1 VAPGSLQRFIASQR
15 AVSVS
20 AQLPIIVVGAGTA
33 GCTVVSHLAN
43 NTSHPILVVEPGGY
57 GNDDDPQFLNFSD
70 SDLLVTTQDGY
81 VQARAMGG
89 GSAVNGMLLTGD
101 EPDHLRGLTR
111 MARSLDVGT
120 VGHELLAR
128 GGRLSRLWWNG
139 GRWNPARAVLH
150 LMEERRVSVQSGT
163 VTKIVHENG
172 VVTGVSCD
180 GELINA
186 KAVVLCA
193 GAISSPGL
201 LLASGLHELNPAI
214 GEGLQNHP
222 TVTAQFAVT
231 AEQVVRFDA
240 AVVREW
246 STKSGGRVLNVAYER
261 VAKNHS
267 DIGALSVSLM
277 NPVSKG
283 RVELSADGVPIANFR
298 YLEAHEDLV
307 NMGEGVRDLISL
319 LGSGNFTVDPTSIS
333 VEGQALVDLLNWD
346 DDELSSWLRQSVKG
360 VSHASSSCA
369 QAVNPL
375 GQLVGIENCWVADA
389 SVLPRV
395 PTETPAAPVTM
406 EALRIARN
414 IGETLS

>member
-1 VAPGSLQRFIASQR
+1 M
-15 AVSVS
+15 S

-43 NTSHPILVVEPGGY
+43 NTSHPILVVEPGGC
-57 GNDDDPQFLNFSD
+57 GNDDDSQFLNFSD
-70 SDLLVTTQDGY
+70 SELLVTTQDGY

-89 GSAVNGMLLTGD
+89 GSAVNGMLLTGN
-101 EPDHLRGLTR
+101 EPEHLRGLTR
-111 MARSLDVGT
+111 IARTSDVGV
-120 VGHELLAR
+120 VGHELLAH

-139 GRWNPARAVLH
+139 GRWNPARAVHH
-150 LMEERRVSVQSGT
+150 LIEERRVSVKSGT

-172 VVTGVSCD
+172 VVTGVLCD
-180 GELINA
+180 GAYTNA

-193 GAISSPGL
+193 GAIASPGML
-201 LLASGLHELNPAI
+201 LSSGLHEFNPAI

-246 STKSGGRVLNVAYER
+246 STQSGGRILNVAYER

-283 RVELSADGVPIANFR
+283 RVELSADGVPMAYFR

-307 NMGEGVRDLISL
+307 NMVEGVRDLISL

-333 VEGQALVDLLNWD
+333 VEGQILVDLLNWD

-360 VSHASSSCA
+360 VSHASSSCS

-375 GQLVGIENCWVADA
+375 GQLVGVENCWVADA

-414 IGETLS
+414 IGETLL

>member
-1 VAPGSLQRFIASQR
+1 M
-15 AVSVS
+15 S

-43 NTSHPILVVEPGGY
+43 NTDHPILVVEPGRY
-57 GNDDDPQFLNFSD
+57 GNDDDRQFLNFSD
-70 SDLLVTTQDGY
+70 SDLLVTTQEGY

-101 EPDHLRGLTR
+101 EPEHLHGLTR
-111 MARSLDVGT
+111 MARTSDVGV
-120 VGHELLAR
+120 VGHELLAL

-139 GRWNPARAVLH
+139 GRWNPARAVHH
-150 LMEERRVSVQSGT
+150 LIEERRVSHISGT
-163 VTKIVHENG
+163 VTKIVHDNG
-172 VVTGVSCD
+172 VVTGVLCD

-193 GAISSPGL
+193 GAIASPGL
-201 LLASGLHELNPAI
+201 LLASGLHELSPAI

-222 TVTAQFAVT
+222 TVTAQFAVA
-231 AEQVVRFDA
+231 AEQFTRFDT

-246 STKSGGRVLNVAYER
+246 STQSGGRVLNVAYER
-261 VAKNHS
+261 VAKNHA

-277 NPVSKG
+277 NPVSRG
-283 RVELSADGVPIANFR
+283 RVELSADGVPKANFR
-298 YLEAHEDLV
+298 YLEAREDLI
-307 NMGEGVRDLISL
+307 NMVEGVRDLFAL
-319 LGSGNFTVDPTSIS
+319 LRSGNFSSDTLSIS
-333 VEGQALVDLLNWD
+333 VEGQALADVSIWG
-346 DDELSSWLRQSVKG
+346 DDELGSWLQQSVKG

-369 QAVNPL
+369 QAVSPV
-375 GQLVGIENCWVADA
+375 GQLVGIKNCWVADA

-414 IGETLS
+414 MGETLS

>member
-1 VAPGSLQRFIASQR
+1 M
-15 AVSVS
+15 S

-33 GCTVVSHLAN
+33 GCSVVSYLAN
-43 NTSHPILVVEPGGY
+43 NTGHPILVLEPGGY
-57 GNDDDPQFLNFSD
+57 GNDDDPHFLNFSD
-70 SDLLVTTQDGY
+70 SELLVTTQDGY

-101 EPDHLRGLTR
+101 EPGHLHGLTR
-111 MARSLDVGT
+111 MARTADVGT
-120 VGHELLAR
+120 VGHELLAH

-139 GRWNPARAVLH
+139 GRWNPARAVHH
-150 LMEERRVSVQSGT
+150 LIEERRVSVLST
-163 VTKIVHENG
+163 PVTKIGHDNG
-172 VVTGVSCD
+172 VVTGVSCN
-180 GELINA
+180 GEHINA

-193 GAISSPGL
+193 GAITSPGL
-201 LLASGLHELNPAI
+201 LLGSGLHDFNPAI

-222 TVTAQFAVT
+222 TVTAQFAVS
-231 AEQVVRFDA
+231 AEQLGRFDA

-246 STKSGGRVLNVAYER
+246 STKSGGLMLNVAYER

-277 NPVSKG
+277 NPASRG
-283 RVELSADGVPIANFR
+283 RVELSADGVPKPDFR
-298 YLEAHEDLV
+298 YLEVREDFINLV
-307 NMGEGVRDLISL
+307 EGVRDLIAL
-319 LGSGNFTVDPTSIS
+319 LRTWNFTSDPTSIT
-333 VEGQALVDLLNWD
+333 VEGRALADLMKWD
-346 DDELSSWLRQSVKG
+346 DVELGSWLQQSVKG
-360 VSHASSSCA
+360 VSHATSSCA

-414 IGETLS
+414 MGETLS